1 MVATPES
8 KVKKKVHAMLKERG
22 AYAVN
27 YIGGA
32 YANNGTP
39 DILVCYCGRFIGV
52 ECKAGRGKPTALQ
65 IKHLRDIDD
74 AGGVALVINEKNI
87 EYLTECL
94 DVIQENRSPTS
105 NYHLFASPLEGT
117 DE

>member
-8 KVKKKVHAMLKERG
+8 KVKKKVHTLLKERG

-39 DILVCYCGRFIGV
+39 DILACLCGRFIGI
-52 ECKAGRGKPTALQ
+52 ECKAGKGKPTALQ
-65 IKHLRDIDD
+65 IKNLRDIDH
-74 AGGVALVINEKNI
+74 AGGLSLVVNETNL

-94 DVIQENRSPTS
+94 DDIKAGRSPRS
-105 NYHLFASPLEGT
+105 NYELFAPTPDPE
-117 DE
+117 

>member
-8 KVKKKVHAMLKERG
+8 KVKKKVHTLLKERG

-39 DILVCYCGRFIGV
+39 DILVCLCGRFIGI
-52 ECKAGRGKPTALQ
+52 ECKAGKGKPTALQ
-65 IKHLRDIDD
+65 IKNLRDIDH
-74 AGGVALVINEKNI
+74 AGGLSLVVNETNL

-94 DVIQENRSPTS
+94 DDIKAGRSPRS
-105 NYHLFASPLEGT
+105 NYELFAPTPEQ
-117 DE
+117 E

>member
-8 KVKKKVHAMLKERG
+8 KVKKKVHAILKERG

-39 DILVCYCGRFIGV
+39 DILVCYCGRFIGI

-65 IKHLRDIDD
+65 IKNLRDIDR
-74 AGGVALVINEKNI
+74 AGGLSLVINETNI
-87 EYLTECL
+87 EYLMECL
-94 DVIQENRSPTS
+94 HDIQTARS
-105 NYHLFASPLEGT
+105 NYRLFESTSDPE
-117 DE
+117 

>member
-1 MVATPES
+1 MVDMPEV
-8 KVKKKVHAMLKERG
+8 KVKKKVHATLKERG

-39 DILVCYCGRFIGV
+39 DILVCFCGRFIGI
-52 ECKAGRGKPTALQ
+52 ECKAGKKKPTALQ
-65 IKHLRDIDD
+65 IKHLRDIDH
-74 AGGVALVINEKNI
+74 AGGLSLVINESNL

-94 DVIQENRSPTS
+94 DAIKAGRSTRS
-105 NYHLFASPLEGT
+105 NYELFAPTPEQ
-117 DE
+117 E

>member
-8 KVKKKVHAMLKERG
+8 KVKKKVHVLLKERG

-39 DILVCYCGRFIGV
+39 DILACLCGRFIGI
-52 ECKAGRGKPTALQ
+52 ECKAGKGKPTALQ
-65 IKHLRDIDD
+65 IKNLRDIDH
-74 AGGVALVINEKNI
+74 AGGLSLVVNETNL

-94 DVIQENRSPTS
+94 DDIKAGRSPRS
-105 NYHLFASPLEGT
+105 NYELFAPTPDPE
-117 DE
+117 

>member
-8 KVKKKVHAMLKERG
+8 KVKKKVHALLKERG

-39 DILVCYCGRFIGV
+39 DILACFCGVFIGI
-52 ECKAGRGKPTALQ
+52 ECKAGKGKPTALQ
-65 IKHLRDIDD
+65 IKNLRDIDH
-74 AGGVALVINEKNI
+74 AGGLSLVINETNI

-94 DVIQENRSPTS
+94 DAIKAGRSTRS
-105 NYHLFASPLEGT
+105 NYYLFAPTPEQ
-117 DE
+117 E

>member
-1 MVATPES
+1 VVATPES
-8 KVKKKVHAMLKERG
+8 KVKKKVHALLKERG

-39 DILVCYCGRFIGV
+39 DILVCSRGRFIGI

-65 IKHLRDIDD
+65 IKNLRDIER
-74 AGGVALVINEKNI
+74 AGGLGLVINETNLD
-87 EYLTECL
+87 YLTECL
-94 DVIQENRSPTS
+94 DAIDAGRSPRS
-105 NYHLFASPLEGT
+105 NHELFAPPPEQ
-117 DE
+117 D

>member
-8 KVKKKVHAMLKERG
+8 KVKKKVHTLLKERG

-39 DILVCYCGRFIGV
+39 DILACLCGRFIGI
-52 ECKAGRGKPTALQ
+52 ECKAGKGKPTALQ
-65 IKHLRDIDD
+65 IKNLRDIDH
-74 AGGVALVINEKNI
+74 AGGLSLVVNETNL
-87 EYLTECL
+87 EHLTECL
-94 DVIQENRSPTS
+94 DDIKTGRSPRS
-105 NYHLFASPLEGT
+105 NYELFAPTSEPE
-117 DE
+117 

>member
-1 MVATPES
+1 VVATPES
-8 KVKKKVHAMLKERG
+8 KVKKKVHVLLKERG

-39 DILVCYCGRFIGV
+39 DILVCLCGRFIGI
-52 ECKAGRGKPTALQ
+52 ECKAGKGKPTALQ
-65 IKHLRDIDD
+65 IKNLRDIDH
-74 AGGVALVINEKNI
+74 AGGLSLVVNETNL

-94 DVIQENRSPTS
+94 DDIKAGRSPRS
-105 NYHLFASPLEGT
+105 NYELFAPTPDPE
-117 DE
+117 

>member
-8 KVKKKVHAMLKERG
+8 KVKKKVHAALKEHG

-39 DILVCYCGRFIGV
+39 DILGCYCGRFIAI

-65 IKHLRDIDD
+65 IKHLRDIDR
-74 AGGVALVINEKNI
+74 AGGLSLVINETNI
-87 EYLTECL
+87 DYLMECL
-94 DVIQENRSPTS
+94 DAIKTGRTTES
-105 NYHLFASPLEGT
+105 NYSLFAPTPEGT

>member
-8 KVKKKVHAMLKERG
+8 KVKKKVHVLLKERG

-39 DILVCYCGRFIGV
+39 DILVCLCGRFIGI
-52 ECKAGRGKPTALQ
+52 ECKAGKGKPTALQ
-65 IKHLRDIDD
+65 IKNLRDIDH
-74 AGGVALVINEKNI
+74 AGGLSLVVNETNL
-87 EYLTECL
+87 EYLTECI
-94 DVIQENRSPTS
+94 DDIKAGRSPRS
-105 NYHLFASPLEGT
+105 NYELFAPTPDPE
-117 DE
+117 

>member
-8 KVKKKVHAMLKERG
+8 KVKKKVHATLRERG

-39 DILVCYCGRFIGV
+39 DILVCFCGKFIGI
-52 ECKAGRGKPTALQ
+52 ECKSGRGRPTALQ
-65 IKHLRDIDD
+65 IKNLRDIDH
-74 AGGVALVINEKNI
+74 AGGLSLVINETNL

-94 DVIQENRSPTS
+94 DAIKTGRTSRS
-105 NYHLFASPLEGT
+105 NYDLFAPKAQ
-117 DE
+117 DDY

>member
-8 KVKKKVHAMLKERG
+8 KIKKKVHATLKERG

-39 DILVCYCGRFIGV
+39 DILVCYRGWFIGI

-65 IKHLRDIDD
+65 IKHLRDIDL
-74 AGGVALVINEKNI
+74 ALGLSLVINETNI

-94 DVIQENRSPTS
+94 DAIRDGRAPRS
-105 NYHLFASPLEGT
+105 NYDLFAPTPEGT

>member
-8 KVKKKVHAMLKERG
+8 KVKKKVHTLLKERG

-39 DILVCYCGRFIGV
+39 DILVCLCGRFIGI
-52 ECKAGRGKPTALQ
+52 ECKAGKGKPTALQ
-65 IKHLRDIDD
+65 IKNLRDIDH
-74 AGGVALVINEKNI
+74 AGGLSLVINESNI
-87 EYLTECL
+87 RWLEECL
-94 DVIQENRSPTS
+94 DDIKAGRSPRS
-105 NYHLFASPLEGT
+105 NYELFAPTPDPE
-117 DE
+117 

>member
-8 KVKKKVHAMLKERG
+8 KVKKKVHALLKERG

-39 DILVCYCGRFIGV
+39 DILVCFCGKFIGI
-52 ECKAGRGKPTALQ
+52 ECKAGKGKPTALQ
-65 IKHLRDIDD
+65 IKNLRDIDH
-74 AGGVALVINEKNI
+74 AGGLSLVINESNI
-87 EYLTECL
+87 RCL
-94 DVIQENRSPTS
+94 EDNLDDIKAGRSPRS
-105 NYHLFASPLEGT
+105 NYELFAPTPDPE
-117 DE
+117 

>member
-8 KVKKKVHAMLKERG
+8 KVKKKVHALLRERG

-39 DILVCYCGRFIGV
+39 DILVCFCGRFIGI
-52 ECKAGRGKPTALQ
+52 ECKAGKGKPTALQ
-65 IKHLRDIDD
+65 IKNLRDIDH
-74 AGGVALVINEKNI
+74 AGGLSLVVNETNL

-94 DVIQENRSPTS
+94 DAIKAGRPPRS
-105 NYHLFASPLEGT
+105 NYELFAPTPEQ
-117 DE
+117 E

>member
-8 KVKKKVHAMLKERG
+8 KVKKKVHTLLKERG

-39 DILVCYCGRFIGV
+39 DILACLCGKFIGI
-52 ECKAGRGKPTALQ
+52 ECKAGKGKPTALQ
-65 IKHLRDIDD
+65 IKNLRDIDH
-74 AGGVALVINEKNI
+74 AGGLSLVVNETNL

-94 DVIQENRSPTS
+94 DAIKAGRSPRS
-105 NYHLFASPLEGT
+105 NYELFAPTPDPE
-117 DE
+117 

>member
-8 KVKKKVHAMLKERG
+8 KVKKKVHALLKERG

-39 DILVCYCGRFIGV
+39 DILVCFCGRFIGI
-52 ECKAGRGKPTALQ
+52 ECKAGKGKPTALQ
-65 IKHLRDIDD
+65 IKNLRDIDH
-74 AGGVALVINEKNI
+74 AGGLSLVVNETNL

-94 DVIQENRSPTS
+94 DAIKAGRPTRS
-105 NYHLFASPLEGT
+105 NYELFAPTPDPE
-117 DE
+117 

>member
-8 KVKKKVHAMLKERG
+8 KVKKKVHALLKARG

-65 IKHLRDIDD
+65 IKNLRDIDH
-74 AGGVALVINEKNI
+74 AGGVGLVINEANLSHL
-87 EYLTECL
+87 EDCL
-94 DVIQENRSPTS
+94 DAVKAGRPARS
-105 NYHLFASPLEGT
+105 NYHLFETTPT
-117 DE
+117 

>member
-8 KVKKKVHAMLKERG
+8 KVKKKVHTLLKERG

-39 DILVCYCGRFIGV
+39 DILACLCGRFIGI
-52 ECKAGRGKPTALQ
+52 ECKAGKGKPTALQ
-65 IKHLRDIDD
+65 IKNLRDIDH
-74 AGGVALVINEKNI
+74 AGGLSLVVNETNL

-94 DVIQENRSPTS
+94 DAIKAGRSPRS
-105 NYHLFASPLEGT
+105 NYELFAPTPEP
-117 DE
+117 E

>member
-8 KVKKKVHAMLKERG
+8 KVKKKVHAVLKERG

-39 DILVCYCGRFIGV
+39 DILACLCGRFVAV
-52 ECKAGRGKPTALQ
+52 ECKAGRGKPTGLQ
-65 IKHLRDIDD
+65 IKNLREIDT
-74 AGGVALVINEKNI
+74 AGGLGLVINETNL

-94 DVIQENRSPTS
+94 DAIKAGRSPRS
-105 NYHLFASPLEGT
+105 NYHLFERQEQRT